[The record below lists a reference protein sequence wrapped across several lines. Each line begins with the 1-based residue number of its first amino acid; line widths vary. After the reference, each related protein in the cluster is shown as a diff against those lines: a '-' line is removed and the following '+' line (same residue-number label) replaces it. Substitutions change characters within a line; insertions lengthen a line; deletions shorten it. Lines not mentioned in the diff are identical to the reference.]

1 MRTGEVWDKL
11 DLCTLVLTNF
21 VCMGSFC
28 YLDVKHNA
36 EADAIITGVLIT
48 QLSAVNT
55 TLLWLRAVQMLS
67 GFDSTA
73 KYVSMFFAI
82 MHDMR
87 SFLLMIMIFIVGNGF
102 VMTLLF
108 PTRLAGSQ
116 AVDNWMP
123 DDSHGVRL
131 AADTLPRAMFSSFNM
146 MMGGFDAEL
155 LNSAYSPAI
164 AWITYFYYILM
175 VNIVMVRSHL
185 CTIRTLSID
194 CSPSD
199 RMRFEILQATVA
211 DFTGGVLGADD
222 GLCAAFEIV
231 QLNLLIALMG
241 GKLIKCAHTCT
252 YNIMIYAHHI

>member
-1 MRTGEVWDKL
+1 MRTGEVWDRL
-11 DLCTLVLTNF
+11 DLCTLGLTNF
-21 VCMGSFC
+21 VCVGSFC

-36 EADAIITGVLIT
+36 EADGIITGVLIT

-116 AVDNWMP
+116 DVDKWMP

-175 VNIVMVRSHL
+175 VNIVMVRSYAYN
-185 CTIRTLSID
+185 TSYTQID
-194 CSPSD
+194 YAPSD
-199 RMRFEILQATVA
+199 RLRFEILA
-211 DFTGGVLGADD
+211 DFTGDLLGADD
-222 GLCAAFEIV
+222 GLCAGFEIV

-241 GKLIKCAHTCT
+241 GKCAHTCT
-252 YNIMIYAHHI
+252 YIRPSYLIRSV